1 MWTSAYIQHETAIR
15 GFLSRRL
22 PREDAEDLC
31 QETFARAVAAG
42 DALRD
47 ERRVRAY
54 LFRIAHNLMVSHLRR
69 RGIVRAASDLGEG
82 IELETLAESA
92 GPAGPEEQRLWRA
105 LTARLQEL
113 LADLPADQRRAFRDG
128 VLARRPYAEIA
139 AETGWSVAKIK
150 VDVYRAR
157 RELIA
162 GLRDWRPSGG
172 ARRAGAQEV
181 QR

>member
-1 MWTSAYIQHETAIR
+1 MWTSAYTQHETAIL
-15 GFLSRRL
+15 GFLRRRL

-47 ERRVRAY
+47 ESRARAY

-69 RGIVRAASDLGEG
+69 RGLVRIASDLGEG
-82 IELETLAESA
+82 IDLEHLAESA
-92 GPAGPEEQRLWRA
+92 DPAGPEEQRHWNA
-105 LTARLQEL
+105 LIGRLQEL
-113 LADLPADQRRAFRDG
+113 LARLPADQRRVFQEG
-128 VLARRPYAEIA
+128 VLKRRAYAELA
-139 AETGWSVAKIK
+139 AETGWSIAKIK

-162 GLRDWRPSGG
+162 GLRDWRP
-172 ARRAGAQEV
+172 AGAPRVRGTQEV
-181 QR
+181 E